1 MLKITTF
8 IYDVL
13 YYMTNIIVGCKKV
26 KRKDKKPSIFCA
38 CKIWVWRLP
47 GELYLYCDKCTLLGG
62 GLWCGVIFQELCS
75 AP

>member
-1 MLKITTF
+1 MIKITTF

-26 KRKDKKPSIFCA
+26 KHKDKKPSIFCA

-47 GELYLYCDKCTLLGG
+47 GELYLHCDKCKLGG
-62 GLWCGVIFQELCS
+62 VMVWGYFSGVVLGS
-75 AP
+75 